1 MKLCISAGVLLC
13 LMLAGASP
21 AVAQSP
27 ALRAAADAMTRAD
40 QAFNQ
45 SVQDGDRPR
54 FLALIADKAIFSGGT
69 PQELHGRD
77 AVNAAWAPYF
87 EKDGPKLAWKPTTAE
102 ALGAGDTGYTVG
114 TWERRVTVQGVLKVA
129 HGNYLTVW
137 RKQDDGVWRVVYD
150 TGSTTP
156 E

>member
-1 MKLCISAGVLLC
+1 MKRCLPAGILLS
-13 LMLAGASP
+13 LMLLMTRPVA
-21 AVAQSP
+21 AQSP
-27 ALRAAADAMTRAD
+27 ALRAAADEMTRAD

-87 EKDGPKLAWKPTTAE
+87 EKGGPKLAWKPTTAE